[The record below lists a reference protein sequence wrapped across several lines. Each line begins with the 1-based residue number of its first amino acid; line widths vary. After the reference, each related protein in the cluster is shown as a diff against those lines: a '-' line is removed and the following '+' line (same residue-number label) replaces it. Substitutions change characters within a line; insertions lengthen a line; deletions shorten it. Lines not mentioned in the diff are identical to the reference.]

1 MEVIKKQSVEM
12 ENDTGV
18 QPSLNDQEVKDYL
31 KEVIREIKDKKFLT
45 FSLNYI

>member
-18 QPSLNDQEVKDYL
+18 QLSLNDQEVKDYL